1 MKKGKNMIKYNE
13 MSDEKLFHYLYMYE
27 KRLAVTKALFRKR
40 NKCKVKISN
49 DEVVRALFVKPS
61 EYDSIFTDIISSM
74 LRYVIED
81 YDNNLEAIYEIIRE
95 RNLEVDEDNL
105 CDAIDLYMIGD

>member
-1 MKKGKNMIKYNE
+1 MIKYNE

-40 NKCKVKISN
+40 NKCEVKISN
-49 DEVVRALFVKPS
+49 DEVVKALIVGPS
-61 EYDSIFTDIISSM
+61 EYDSIFTDIISIM

-95 RNLEVDEDNL
+95 RNLEIDEDNL

>member
-1 MKKGKNMIKYNE
+1 MIKYNE

-40 NKCKVKISN
+40 NECEVQLSN
-49 DEVVRALFVKPS
+49 DEVVRAIFVKPS
-61 EYDSIFTDIISSM
+61 EYDNIFTDIISIM

-95 RNLEVDEDNL
+95 RNLRVDEDNL

>member
-1 MKKGKNMIKYNE
+1 MDMIKYNE

-27 KRLAVTKALFRKR
+27 KRLAVIKTLFRKT
-40 NKCKVKISN
+40 NKCTVKISS
-49 DEVVRALFVKPS
+49 DEVAKAFIVEPGGC
-61 EYDSIFTDIISSM
+61 DSIFTDIISIL
-74 LRYVIED
+74 LRYIIED

-95 RNLEVDEDNL
+95 RNLRVDEDNL

>member
-1 MKKGKNMIKYNE
+1 MDMIKYNE

-27 KRLAVTKALFRKR
+27 KRLAVIKTLFRKT
-40 NKCKVKISN
+40 NKCTVKISH
-49 DEVVRALFVKPS
+49 DDIVRALFVKPS
-61 EYDSIFTDIISSM
+61 EYDSIFTDIISIM

-95 RNLEVDEDNL
+95 RNLE
-105 CDAIDLYMIGD
+105 IDDLI

>member
-1 MKKGKNMIKYNE
+1 MIKYNE
-13 MSDEKLFHYLYMYE
+13 MSDEKLIHYLYMYE
-27 KRLAVTKALFRKR
+27 KRLAVTKALFRER

-49 DEVVRALFVKPS
+49 DEVVKALSVVPS
-61 EYDSIFTDIISSM
+61 EYDSIFTDIISIL

>member
-1 MKKGKNMIKYNE
+1 MIKYNE

-27 KRLAVTKALFRKR
+27 KRLAVIKTLFRKT
-40 NKCKVKISN
+40 NKCTVKISS
-49 DEVVRALFVKPS
+49 DEVVRAIFVKPS
-61 EYDSIFTDIISSM
+61 EYDSIFTDIISIM

>member
-1 MKKGKNMIKYNE
+1 
-13 MSDEKLFHYLYMYE
+13 
-27 KRLAVTKALFRKR
+27 
-40 NKCKVKISN
+40 
-49 DEVVRALFVKPS
+49 
-61 EYDSIFTDIISSM
+61 M

-95 RNLEVDEDNL
+95 RNLRVDEDNL

>member
-1 MKKGKNMIKYNE
+1 MDMIKYNE

-27 KRLAVTKALFRKR
+27 KRLAVIKTLFRKT
-40 NKCKVKISN
+40 NKCTVKISN
-49 DEVVRALFVKPS
+49 DEVAKAFIVKP
-61 EYDSIFTDIISSM
+61 EECDSIFTDIISIM

-95 RNLEVDEDNL
+95 RNLRVDEDNL

>member
-1 MKKGKNMIKYNE
+1 MIKYNE

-27 KRLAVTKALFRKR
+27 KRLAVIKALFRRR
-40 NKCKVKISN
+40 NKCAVKISN
-49 DEVVRALFVKPS
+49 DEVVKAFIVEPS
-61 EYDSIFTDIISSM
+61 EYDSIFTDIISTI

-95 RNLEVDEDNL
+95 RNLAVDEDNL
-105 CDAIDLYMIGD
+105 CEAIDLYMLGD

>member
-1 MKKGKNMIKYNE
+1 MIKYNE

-27 KRLAVTKALFRKR
+27 KRLAVTKALLRKLNTCTIR
-40 NKCKVKISN
+40 IAN
-49 DEVVRALFVKPS
+49 D
-61 EYDSIFTDIISSM
+61 DIIRSLIVEPNGHCDIITDATSIII
-74 LRYVIED
+74 RSVIKE
-81 YDNNLEAIYEIIRE
+81 YENNLEAIYEIMRE

>member
-1 MKKGKNMIKYNE
+1 MIKYNE

-40 NKCKVKISN
+40 NKCEVEISN
-49 DEVVRALFVKPS
+49 DEVVRAIFVKPS
-61 EYDSIFTDIISSM
+61 EYDSIFTDIISIM

>member
-1 MKKGKNMIKYNE
+1 MDMIKHNE

-27 KRLAVTKALFRKR
+27 KRLAVVKAFFRKLDT
-40 NKCKVKISN
+40 CTIEISN
-49 DEVVRALFVKPS
+49 DDVVRTLSIEPNRQ
-61 EYDSIFTDIISSM
+61 DSILTDIISIL

-95 RNLEVDEDNL
+95 RNLRVDEDNL

>member
-1 MKKGKNMIKYNE
+1 MIKYNE

-27 KRLAVTKALFRKR
+27 KRLAVTKDLFRKR

-49 DEVVRALFVKPS
+49 DEVVRALFVGPS
-61 EYDSIFTDIISSM
+61 EYDSIFTDIISIL

-95 RNLEVDEDNL
+95 RNLSVDEDNL